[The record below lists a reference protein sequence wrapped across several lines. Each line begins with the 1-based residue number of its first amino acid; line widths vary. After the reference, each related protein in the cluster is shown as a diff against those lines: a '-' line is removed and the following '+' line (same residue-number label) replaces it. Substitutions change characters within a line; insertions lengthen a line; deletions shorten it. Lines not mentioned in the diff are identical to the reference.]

1 MLTDL
6 TKLTIGDVVDLL
18 EQSGYGG
25 DDITE
30 AKFQWAADGKVK
42 YTIKF
47 INMEDEE
54 QTGAIFIFIDG
65 AGHLVAEF

>member
-6 TKLTIGDVVDLL
+6 TKLTVGDIVDLL

-25 DDITE
+25 DDITS
-30 AKFQWAADGKVK
+30 AKFQWAADGKIKYIIK
-42 YTIKF
+42 YTD
-47 INMEDEE
+47 MDDEE
-54 QTGAIFIFIDG
+54 QTGAIFIFIDD